1 MLNKMKVALLGAM
14 AVAALSS
21 TGAQAATLGADAK
34 ATILSAVQLAQND
47 ALDFGVIASSSTAGT
62 VDLPTGSNGRTCSA
76 GVTCVGT
83 ALRGQFTVSGAASGY
98 NVAIAVAPS
107 ATLTSL
113 GGNTMSAALVSSIP
127 GFTSTGASQAFFVG
141 GTLSVG
147 ANQPAGVY
155 TGSYTVSANY
165 Q

>member
-21 TGAQAATLGADAK
+21 TDAQAATLGADAK

-62 VDLPTGSNGRTCSA
+62 VDLPTGSNGRTCSG

-83 ALRGQFTVSGAASGY
+83 ALRGQFTVSGAATGFV
-98 NVAIAVAPS
+98 VAISVPATATLNSGANAMS
-107 ATLTSL
+107 ATL
-113 GGNTMSAALVSSIP
+113 AQSIP

-155 TGSYTVSANY
+155 TGTYTVSANY

>member
-1 MLNKMKVALLGAM
+1 MKVALLGAM

-21 TGAQAATLGADAK
+21 TGAQAATLSADAK

-47 ALDFGVIASSSTAGT
+47 ALDFGVVASSPTAGT
-62 VDLPTGSNGRTCSA
+62 VILPNGSNTRTCSA
-76 GVTCVGT
+76 GVTCVGA
-83 ALRGQFTVSGAASGY
+83 ALRGQFTVSGAANGFVVTIS
-98 NVAIAVAPS
+98 VPAT
-107 ATLTSL
+107 ATLNSGT
-113 GGNTMSAALVSSIP
+113 NTMSAALTQSIT

-147 ANQPAGVY
+147 ANQAAGVY
-155 TGSYTVSANY
+155 TGLYTVSANY